1 MLIGVP
7 LVFGILAICMVSR
20 EVRREPISISELSVP
35 PAWAETGLTPTVA
48 ALRLLDAINA
58 TARAVRTEDTHR
70 PSTGLQGEEPDLS
83 LPAAGL
89 SLHSLASVVR
99 SLMGW
104 PGRRLRGEIIATGAE
119 LRLRPRLAGRGVIA
133 DISGPASAGADAL
146 LLRAEPEV

>member
-7 LVFGILAICMVSR
+7 LVFGIPAICMVSR
-20 EVRREPISISELSVP
+20 EVRREPIPISELSVP
-35 PAWAETGLTPTVA
+35 PALAENGLTPAVA

-58 TARAVRTEDTHR
+58 TARAVRTEDMHR

-89 SLHSLASVVR
+89 SLHSLASVLR

-104 PGRRLRGEIIATGAE
+104 PERRLRGEIIATGAE
-119 LRLRPRLAGRGVIA
+119 LRLRLAGRGVIA